1 MKVSVQVIVPPED
14 NAEGTAVVG
23 EVFAVDRD
31 ALKIRQIEN
40 SIGGKDIWRR
50 MSDWKTP
57 GAAIA
62 VVFNNQIA
70 WSTGYGWL
78 EAGQSG
84 AAHPESAF
92 QAASISKA
100 VAAVGVMRLSQTQTN
115 LPLTTDIRPT
125 LNWPLGRRS
134 CVSPAPVP
142 TIDRILAHRSGVI
155 GRGSTSPA
163 NVCSGFDPN
172 VGGGFAGYGPNTTVP
187 TLLQVMNGQGNS
199 PKIELTTNPGTEYH
213 YSGAGFVLLQR
224 MLEQRTGLSLA
235 QYMQNEVFGP
245 LGMAT
250 SSYALSP
257 PFELAAGHTNTGG
270 VVIPGRR
277 NRYPESAAAGLYTT
291 VIDLCQL
298 LRFLNRAWTAPGD
311 ITGPLN
317 RTSVHTML
325 STGPTPGI
333 GRGFF
338 LSNVGTTN
346 FRYSHDGSN
355 YGFMAEFG
363 GYPNRGAGYA
373 VMVNGDQTGLVT
385 EIVSAIKSTYGWQ

>member
-1 MKVSVQVIVPPED
+1 MLPTD
-14 NAEGTAVVG
+14 
-23 EVFAVDRD
+23 
-31 ALKIRQIEN
+31 KIRQIEN
-40 SIGGKDIWRR
+40 SIGGKDICRR

-62 VVFNNQIA
+62 VLLNNQIA

-100 VAAVGVMRLSQTQTN
+100 VAAVGVMRLSQTQAN
-115 LPLTTDIRPT
+115 LPLTTDLRST

-142 TIDRILAHRSGVI
+142 TIDRILAHRGGVI

-163 NVCSGFDPN
+163 NVCSGFDAN

-199 PKIELTTNPGTEYH
+199 PKIELTTNPGIEYH

-235 QYMQNEVFGP
+235 QYMHNEVFGP

-250 SSYALSP
+250 SSYTLSP
-257 PFELAAGHTNTGG
+257 PFELAAGHTTSG
-270 VVIPGRR
+270 VVIAGRR

-298 LRFLNRAWTAPGD
+298 LRYLNQAWTAPGN

-317 RTSVHTML
+317 HTSVHTML
-325 STGPTPGI
+325 STGPTPGL

-338 LSNVGTTN
+338 LANVGTTN
-346 FRYSHDGSN
+346 FWYGHNGSN
-355 YGFMAEFG
+355 YGFKTEFG
-363 GYPNRGAGYA
+363 GYPKRGAGYA
-373 VMVNGDQTGLVT
+373 VMVNGDRRELVT
-385 EIVSAIKSTYGWQ
+385 EIVTAIKSTYGWQ